1 MFKFLL
7 VKNYIPNHRMFSLW
21 SVLNSSLEDEVN
33 IHYCMIISFIRS
45 IILLPI
51 KESVTKKLDSLKSV
65 FKSSLGTYYKQADA
79 TKTKIEDARLKKNE
93 NELIKRISEY
103 LVNKL

>member
-1 MFKFLL
+1 MLI
-7 VKNYIPNHRMFSLW
+7 Y
-21 SVLNSSLEDEVN
+21 
-33 IHYCMIISFIRS
+33 FIGL
-45 IILLPI
+45 IILILN

-103 LVNKL
+103 LVIKL